1 MKLKLFL
8 TFVLLVTAKDVLMSQ
23 TVYDIKTALQTAKA
37 NNRELKTEQLNVQV
51 AQADV
56 VTAKLRPN
64 LSLNNQTLQ
73 LAESAH
79 YAPDTKW
86 SNSQNR
92 QVWWQLTKQFQLPS
106 QRKNKIDVAN
116 KGVAVTEANY
126 KDFERNLLTEVAMNW
141 LDVWLSQKKWQ
152 TALMAKNNWDTLV
165 TVNKS
170 RLKNQV
176 ITTTDYSRT
185 ELVASQY
192 NVLAQTAKQDYQN
205 KLNNL
210 KFILGVTD
218 DITIAGDD
226 AVELGALANQEELLN
241 NAIENRSDINVLK
254 SNIEVMKSN
263 VSLQKSLAYPQPE
276 LGAVYNPQNNVPY
289 VGIYA
294 TIDLPFFDRN
304 QGEIKKSQVTRDKA
318 EQELITSKEK
328 IKTEISNAYTS
339 YKQFEQ
345 NAANLKK
352 MREQSYHILDNV
364 KYAYMRGGTTLIDF
378 LEAQRTWYDTQEN
391 YYEAIYQHKESYIK
405 LLYTTGLIHQIAQ

>member
-1 MKLKLFL
+1 MKLKLLL
-8 TFVLLVTAKDVLMSQ
+8 TFALVVMAKDVVVSQ

-37 NNRELKTEQLNVQV
+37 NNRELKSEQLTVQV

-64 LSLNNQTLQ
+64 LTLNNQTLQ

-79 YAPDTKW
+79 YAPGTQW
-86 SNSQNR
+86 SNAQNR

-116 KGVAVTEANY
+116 KSVAVSEAAY
-126 KDFERNLLTEVAMNW
+126 QDFERNLLTDVAMKW
-141 LDVWLSQKKWQ
+141 LDVWLAQKKWQ

-165 TVNKS
+165 TINKN

-176 ITTTDYSRT
+176 ITTTDYNRT
-185 ELVASQY
+185 ELVANQY
-192 NVLAQTAKQDYQN
+192 NLLSQTSKQDYQN
-205 KLNNL
+205 KLNTL
-210 KFILGVTD
+210 KFALGVTN
-218 DITIAGDD
+218 DIAIAADD
-226 AVELGALANQEELLN
+226 AVELSALQNQDQMLQ

-254 SNIEVMKSN
+254 NNVEMMKSN
-263 VSLQKSLAYPQPE
+263 ISLQKSMAYPQPE
-276 LGAVYNPQNNVPY
+276 LGAIYNPQNTVPY

-304 QGEIKKSQVTRDKA
+304 QGEIKKSQVTKDKA
-318 EQELITSKEK
+318 EQELATSKER
-328 IKTEISNAYTS
+328 IKTEIGNAYAS

-345 NAANLKK
+345 NAGNLKK
-352 MREQSYHILDNV
+352 MKEQSYQILSNV

-378 LEAQRTWYDTQEN
+378 LEAQRTWYDSQEN
-391 YYEAIYQHKESYIK
+391 YYEAVYQHKESYIQ
-405 LLYTTGLIHQIAQ
+405 LLYTTGLINQIAQ